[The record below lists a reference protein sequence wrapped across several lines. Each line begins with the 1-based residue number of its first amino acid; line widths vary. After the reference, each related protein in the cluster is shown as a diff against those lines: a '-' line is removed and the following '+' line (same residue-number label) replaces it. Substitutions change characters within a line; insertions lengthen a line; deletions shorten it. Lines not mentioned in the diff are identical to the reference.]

1 MDKKIYYADGC
12 LAAQLHDASFVFD
25 HTHMVT
31 SVHIQ
36 YPCRFYR
43 MCTLRRILAW
53 YVMYDHHFGL
63 DAVIFNLYPQ
73 RNITSTLISLHDS
86 FAGLDR
92 HFLWKVIFV
101 WTNTGKQPVTATE
114 STSRLQGVGKC
125 SATKEHNVSTL
136 LCLSR
141 VSIHPLFF
149 YFMSLLYEFVY
160 IHVVFS
166 RQSPRI

>member
-25 HTHMVT
+25 HTHKVT

-63 DAVIFNLYPQ
+63 
-73 RNITSTLISLHDS
+73 RNITFTLILLHDS
-86 FAGLDR
+86 FVGLDR
-92 HFLWKVIFV
+92 HVRWQAV
-101 WTNTGKQPVTATE
+101 
-114 STSRLQGVGKC
+114 
-125 SATKEHNVSTL
+125 
-136 LCLSR
+136 
-141 VSIHPLFF
+141 
-149 YFMSLLYEFVY
+149 LYEPTTQGN
-160 IHVVFS
+160 S
-166 RQSPRI
+166 L